1 MGQAELVVLLD
12 ADRAPVGA
20 APKSDVHTANTPLHL
35 AFSCYLLDREGRIL
49 MTRRA
54 LAKRT
59 WPGVWTNSFCGHPG
73 PEETMRSAL
82 RRRGR
87 QELGADIELL
97 EERLPDFSYRAV
109 DAGGIVENEFCPVF
123 TAVASGAVAPRAEE
137 VMEWEW
143 VEPEA
148 LLVAVS
154 NTPFVFSPWLRE
166 QLPRL
171 FAIGAFPGGRN
182 GA

>member
-1 MGQAELVVLLD
+1 MDQTELVVLLD
-12 ADRAPVGA
+12 DVGAPVGT
-20 APKSDVHTANTPLHL
+20 APKCDVHTANTPLHL

-49 MTRRA
+49 VTRRA

-73 PEETMRSAL
+73 PEEALGSAV

-87 QELGADIELL
+87 QELDVGIESVQ
-97 EERLPDFSYRAV
+97 ERLPDFSYRAV
-109 DAGGIVENEFCPVF
+109 DAGGTVENEFCPVF
-123 TAVASGAVAPRAEE
+123 TAVASGPVAPRAEE

-143 VEPEA
+143 AEPEA

-171 FAIGAFPGGRN
+171 FEIGAIPGGPH